1 MKYLIIL
8 TAVALFYYTIG
19 AFIYSSFNSALW
31 EREGKIALSFCYGM
45 TMLIVTIISVIFE
58 ANESIKSKN

>member
-31 EREGKIALSFCYGM
+31 EREGKIALSLCYGM
-45 TMLIVTIISVIFE
+45 TAIVVLIIAVVAE
-58 ANESIKSKN
+58 ANKTLKQ